1 MLRRWLLVLAAFS
14 VGGTAVGIGAD
25 AAAACDT
32 SYWTVG
38 CRYYSPQTGDT
49 RTQLGLSAF
58 NTTHAIFSPYDTT
71 RHIWTSAGG
80 MWLGANTVVNGGW
93 VHWGT
98 QHSDDKL
105 GCFNHHTGTQW
116 VNCREYQGWSET

>member
-1 MLRRWLLVLAAFS
+1 MLRRWTLLLAVLF
-14 VGGTAVGIGAD
+14 
-25 AAAACDT
+25 AAATAAGAGAETASACDT

-38 CRYYSPQTGDT
+38 CHYYSPQTGDT
-49 RTQLGLSAF
+49 RTQLGGSVF
-58 NTTHAIFSPYDTT
+58 NTTHATFSPYDTT
-71 RHIWTSAGG
+71 RHIWTTAGG
-80 MWLGANTVVNGGW
+80 KWLGANTVVNGGW

>member
-1 MLRRWLLVLAAFS
+1 MFWRCLLLVAAVFA
-14 VGGTAVGIGAD
+14 VVTAVGVNAD
-25 AAAACDT
+25 TAAACDT

-38 CRYYSPQTGDT
+38 CHYYSPQTGDT

-58 NTTHAIFSPYDTT
+58 NTTHATFSTYDTT
-71 RHIWTSAGG
+71 RHIWTTAGG
-80 MWLGANTVVNGGW
+80 TWLGANTVVYGGW

-98 QHSDDKL
+98 QHGDDKL

-116 VNCREYQGWSET
+116 VNCREYQGWSEI

>member
-1 MLRRWLLVLAAFS
+1 
-14 VGGTAVGIGAD
+14 
-25 AAAACDT
+25 
-32 SYWTVG
+32 
-38 CRYYSPQTGDT
+38 
-49 RTQLGLSAF
+49 
-58 NTTHAIFSPYDTT
+58 
-71 RHIWTSAGG
+71 

-116 VNCREYQGWSET
+116 VNCREYQGWNET